1 VSYVLSADE
10 LEKGCMP
17 GCEPVI
23 AKAGHH
29 NPKNE
34 SRKPSMQSQN
44 SRPLT
49 AAEIHYLFPS
59 QPPSVGIAAANALRL
74 HAQLNGVL
82 ETAISEGMERR
93 EGCAAALEWLSSWVR
108 AGGQTGQQS

>member
-1 VSYVLSADE
+1 
-10 LEKGCMP
+10 MP

-49 AAEIHYLFPS
+49 AAEVVYLFPS
-59 QPPSVGIAAANALRL
+59 QPPLIGGEAPNALRL

-93 EGCAAALEWLSSWVR
+93 EGCAAVLEWLTSKFR
-108 AGGQTGQQS
+108 AGG